1 MVLIFGVE
9 LFDDKCSNFYYKDGM
24 LVSEKFGV
32 TGMTGFNE
40 NWVESGVVLVLKF
53 FTRSV
58 LIFIIRVD
66 SVLKKIVE
74 NWCHWNDMFLTKK
87 GVKMRCC
94 FLVLNFLM
102 RSVLIYMIRVGCWC

>member
-1 MVLIFGVE
+1 MEFFGVE
-9 LFDDKCSNFYYKDGM
+9 LFNEKCVNLYNKGGM

-53 FTRSV
+53 LMRSV

-66 SVLKKIVE
+66 VGVE
-74 NWCHWNDMFLTKK
+74 KNC
-87 GVKMRCC
+87 
-94 FLVLNFLM
+94 
-102 RSVLIYMIRVGCWC
+102 